1 MRNLILSAVG
11 AAAVALT
18 TPAMAQ
24 APTSVPGVGIQYGN
38 DQNLNQNL
46 RGFDNSAYQ
55 ARAQANCRQVT
66 IRTVRP
72 NGTVSFKK
80 QTRC

>member
-1 MRNLILSAVG
+1 
-11 AAAVALT
+11 
-18 TPAMAQ
+18 MAQ

-38 DQNLNQNL
+38 EQGQIPRNIDS
-46 RGFDNSAYQ
+46 SAYQ

-72 NGTVSFKK
+72 NGTVAFKK